1 LKDNKTVSFLKL
13 RGSYGLTGNDN
24 LGTSDRYLYKDNLTV
39 ATSKITEDRLGNP
52 DITWET
58 SRIANIGFDL
68 GLWNQLSCSFE
79 YFDDRRTDILVDNG
93 LMPSMYGVSSG
104 SLPLMNEGEV
114 HSHGFEAV
122 LGYQQNVTKDFSF
135 GVNGYFCFNDNE
147 VVDAAELYKG
157 DDYAYPY
164 TTTGYRVGQQ
174 WGYVID
180 YSNGNGYFNSESE
193 IIESGLSYD
202 GTSPR
207 AGDFIYQ
214 DLNDDGVIDTK
225 DKAPIGYSSIPRITY
240 GGELNMQWK
249 QFDFS
254 ALVYGVSQVS
264 SFNSGCGYYE
274 SFSGGTFFS
283 QHLKAWTAER
293 YANGEEILAPALSL
307 NGSSSHMANSYY
319 FQDKS
324 YLQLREVTIGYSIPD
339 KWSKWSKE
347 ARIYFSGRNLF
358 YLDNMKSDDQT
369 VAMSGVNVSPTRRAF
384 VFGLNLTF

>member
-1 LKDNKTVSFLKL
+1 
-13 RGSYGLTGNDN
+13 
-24 LGTSDRYLYKDNLTV
+24 
-39 ATSKITEDRLGNP
+39 
-52 DITWET
+52 
-58 SRIANIGFDL
+58 
-68 GLWNQLSCSFE
+68 
-79 YFDDRRTDILVDNG
+79 
-93 LMPSMYGVSSG
+93 
-104 SLPLMNEGEV
+104 
-114 HSHGFEAV
+114 
-122 LGYQQNVTKDFSF
+122 
-135 GVNGYFCFNDNE
+135 

-193 IIESGLSYD
+193 IAESGLSYD

-225 DKAPIGYSSIPRITY
+225 DKAPMGYSSIPRITY
-240 GGELNMQWK
+240 SGELNMQWK
-249 QFDFS
+249 RFDLS

-264 SFNSGCGYYE
+264 SFNSDCGYYE
-274 SFSGGTFFS
+274 SYSGGTFFS

-293 YANGEEILAPALSL
+293 YASGEEILAPALSL
-307 NGSSSHMANSYY
+307 NESSSHMDNSYY

-324 YLQLREVTIGYSIPD
+324 YLQLREVTLGYTIPN
-339 KWSKWSKE
+339 KWSNKIRSKDT
-347 ARIYFSGRNLF
+347 RIYFSGRNLF

-369 VAMSGVNVSPTRRAF
+369 VVMSGVNVSPTRRAF